1 MKNKYKRLKGE
12 SSLKLYIEM
21 KEIIKNGF
29 WVKISI
35 NHIKSIKIKINEFK
49 CINNFFK

>member
-1 MKNKYKRLKGE
+1 MKNKKIQKK
-12 SSLKLYIEM
+12 SSFKLYIEM

-29 WVKISI
+29 WVQISI
-35 NHIKSIKIKINEFK
+35 NYIKSMKIKINEFK

>member
-1 MKNKYKRLKGE
+1 MQKYKRKE
-12 SSLKLYIEM
+12 KKISFKLYIEI
-21 KEIIKNGF
+21 KEKIKNGF

-49 CINNFFK
+49 CINNFLK